1 MGDVA
6 LVGANG
12 ATDVTVAVAEEPRGR
27 FGVPLAVIS
36 GLCLAASL
44 PSLEIAPLA
53 WIGLI
58 PLLMAIRGRSLRAAF
73 GLGWV
78 TGTVFFL
85 GTCYWII
92 HTIGHYTN
100 VPVPLAAGV
109 LLLMSSVL
117 GCYHGAFALGLRWF
131 EMRRLPAVWLAPA
144 LWVTLEWLRGWFFIG
159 FPWAALGYS
168 QYRFHSLVQMVEVTG
183 VYGVSAVLV
192 LFNVVVA
199 AVLLAH
205 GSGARRNLPALATL
219 TLLVVLLV
227 GAGRWRA
234 AALDALPAAGTLR
247 VGLAQGN
254 VAQDQKWDPAFQAET
269 MERYRQLTVEAAR
282 ERPGLI
288 VWPETAAPFFFQEPG
303 PQRDEVLALARQ
315 TGTPLL
321 FGSPAFHQLPSGRLE
336 QLNRAYLVL
345 GDGREAG
352 TYDKMEL
359 VPFGEYV
366 PFQSIFFFVSQHGHR
381 GRQHRT
387 GPRPHGLR
395 ASRGALRHA
404 HLLRGRLSGAD
415 PTIRGR
421 RRELP
426 RERHQ
431 RRLVRPDVG
440 SLSAPGA
447 GRRSARSRTACP
459 WSAPR
464 TRASAPSSTPT
475 GISAGRARCS
485 RCCGTWTRSTG
496 PGVRTLLHP
505 LRRRLRVGLRA
516 GDGRGDRL
524 RAGAAHAR
532 VAVGLTGPGSS
543 GSSRRARSST
553 RARARARAPLPA

>member
-6 LVGANG
+6 GDLTLVGANG
-12 ATDVTVAVAEEPRGR
+12 ASEATAAVAEEPRNR
-27 FGVPLAVIS
+27 FGVPLAVLS

-53 WIGLI
+53 WIGLV
-58 PLLMAIRGRSLRAAF
+58 PLLLAIRGRSLRTAF

-85 GTCYWII
+85 ATCYWIV

-100 VPVPLAAGV
+100 LPVAIAAAI

-168 QYRFHSLVQMVEVTG
+168 QYRFHSLAQMAEVTG
-183 VYGVSAVLV
+183 VYGVSAILV

-205 GSGARRNLPALATL
+205 GSGARRNLPVLATL
-219 TLLVVLLV
+219 TLLLVVLV
-227 GAGRWRA
+227 GLGRWRA
-234 AALDALPAAGTLR
+234 ATLDALPAAGTLR

-254 VAQDQKWDPAFQAET
+254 VEQDKKWDPAFQAET
-269 MERYRQLTVEAAR
+269 MGRYRQLTEAAAR

-288 VWPETAAPFFFQEPG
+288 IWPETAAPFFFQEPG
-303 PQRDEVLALARQ
+303 PDRDGVLALAREVR
-315 TGTPLL
+315 TPLL
-321 FGSPAFHQLPSGRLE
+321 FGSPAFRQLPSGRLE

-352 TYDKMEL
+352 VYDKMEL

-366 PFQSIFFFVSQHGHR
+366 PFQSVFFFVQRVVNAVGNIGPGLVPTVFEIPGAR
-381 GRQHRT
+381 FGTLICYEGVFPALTRRFVAGGANFLVNVTNDAWFGRT
-387 GPRPHGLR
+387 
-395 ASRGALRHA
+395 
-404 HLLRGRLSGAD
+404 
-415 PTIRGR
+415 
-421 RRELP
+421 
-426 RERHQ
+426 
-431 RRLVRPDVG
+431 
-440 SLSAPGA
+440 SAPYQHLA
-447 GRRSARSRTACP
+447 QDTF
-459 WSAPR
+459 
-464 TRASAPSSTPT
+464 RAIENRVPMVRAANT
-475 GISAGRARCS
+475 GISAIVDTDGEIRWQ
-485 RCCGTWTRSTG
+485 GPLFEMLWHVDEIHW
-496 PGVRTLLHP
+496 PGVRTFYTRYGDVFVWICAL
-505 LRRRLRVGLRA
+505 VTATAIAYGLA
-516 GDGRGDRL
+516 
-524 RAGAAHAR
+524 
-532 VAVGLTGPGSS
+532 
-543 GSSRRARSST
+543 RRAR
-553 RARARARAPLPA
+553 A

>member
-1 MGDVA
+1 
-6 LVGANG
+6 
-12 ATDVTVAVAEEPRGR
+12 
-27 FGVPLAVIS
+27 
-36 GLCLAASL
+36 
-44 PSLEIAPLA
+44 
-53 WIGLI
+53 
-58 PLLMAIRGRSLRAAF
+58 MAIRGRSLRAAF

-269 MERYRQLTVEAAR
+269 MERYRRLTVEAAR

-303 PQRDEVLALARQ
+303 PQRDEVLTLARQ

-366 PFQSIFFFVSQHGHR
+366 PFQSIFFFVSHMVTAVGNI
-381 GRQHRT
+381 
-387 GPRPHGLR
+387 GPGLVPTVF
-395 ASRGALRHA
+395 ALPGARFGTLICYEGVFPALTRRFVA
-404 HLLRGRLSGAD
+404 DGANF
-415 PTIRGR
+415 
-421 RRELP
+421 
-426 RERHQ
+426 
-431 RRLVRPDVG
+431 LVNVTNDAWFG
-440 SLSAPGA
+440 QTSAPYQHLA
-447 GRRSARSRTACP
+447 QDTF
-459 WSAPR
+459 
-464 TRASAPSSTPT
+464 RAIENRVPMVRAANT
-475 GISAGRARCS
+475 GISAIVDADGDIRWQ
-485 RCCGTWTRSTG
+485 GPLFETLWHVDEIHWT
-496 PGVRTLLHP
+496 GVRSFYTRFGDVFVWACALATAVAIAYGLA
-505 LRRRLRVGLRA
+505 RR
-516 GDGRGDRL
+516 
-524 RAGAAHAR
+524 
-532 VAVGLTGPGSS
+532 
-543 GSSRRARSST
+543 T
-553 RARARARAPLPA
+553 RA